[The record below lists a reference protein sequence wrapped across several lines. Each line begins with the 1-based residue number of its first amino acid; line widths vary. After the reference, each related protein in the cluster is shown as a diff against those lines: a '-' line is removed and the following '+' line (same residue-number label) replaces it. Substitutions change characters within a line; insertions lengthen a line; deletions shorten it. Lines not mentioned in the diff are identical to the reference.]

1 MNKKVAAL
9 FSGGKDS
16 SYAVARADEKYGE
29 DDDDDGGVDTLV
41 SVEARG
47 ASLMYHVPAVEL
59 TSLVAEAAGKKHAV
73 YEEGDDALEPLREA
87 VAELEPDA
95 LAAGAVASEY
105 QMSRVESVC
114 EEFGVETYAPLW
126 GADPEEALRE
136 VTDEFEVIV
145 TAVAADGMDEQWLGR
160 ELDAEAVEDLLRLRE
175 EKGVHPMGEGGE
187 FETLA
192 VAGPHMEGRLSVEYE
207 KVWDGVRGYLRVTDA
222 ELL

>member
-1 MNKKVAAL
+1 MKEVAAL

-16 SYAVARADEKYGE
+16 SYALARADEKYE
-29 DDDDDGGVDTLV
+29 GGVDTLV
-41 SVEARG
+41 TVEARD

-59 TSLVAEAAGKKHAV
+59 TSLVAEAAGKEHAV
-73 YEEGDDALEPLREA
+73 YEEREDALEPLCDA
-87 VAELEPDA
+87 VAELEPDV
-95 LAAGAVASEY
+95 LVAGAVASEY

-136 VTDEFEVIV
+136 VAKEFDVMI
-145 TAVAADGMDEQWLGR
+145 TAVAADGLDETWLGR
-160 ELDAEAVEDLLRLRE
+160 TLDEEAVEELIVLHDE
-175 EKGVHPMGEGGE
+175 YGVHPMGEGGE

-207 KVWDGVRGYLRVTDA
+207 TEWDGVRGSVRVTDA
-222 ELL
+222 ELMPR